1 MSMLFMIQAAGVSAD
16 KFTVGKLFG
25 GLPTDPASIVV
36 FVLVII
42 SIGLVIWAGRKTS
55 HPSGHQS
62 PPEEGG
68 S

>member
-1 MSMLFMIQAAGVSAD
+1 MALMLMIQATGSAN
-16 KFTVGKLFG
+16 KMTLGKLFG

-55 HPSGHQS
+55 HPSEHQ
-62 PPEEGG
+62 PPSESGQ
-68 S
+68 